1 MSMAAFIAEFEKILN
16 IQKVE
21 PTPIEEGF
29 EDEIV
34 NFTDENV
41 NLTRFTIKRNMILS
55 KDIDAFYRFKYFGSR
70 DSRTPKY
77 INILKNDIL
86 DQSKA
91 ALCSAFVDLKNNLE
105 NEIYAIFDV
114 LGWDYESG
122 RSICVVPRSKTIN
135 HYKDEQLL
143 FLYTIKY
150 VINSTS
156 LAFFY
161 GIDGTDFIIR
171 VKNTRTTHLN
181 KLGYGGDG
189 RRPYKGISLDTCMF
203 SNEIKGKNI
212 LLIDDIYTKTVNVI
226 EDMVQALL
234 DKGAKNVAVY
244 TIGYTVHEGER

>member
-1 MSMAAFIAEFEKILN
+1 MSMKDFEAILGVY
-16 IQKVE
+16 Q
-21 PTPIEEGF
+21 
-29 EDEIV
+29 DEIV
-34 NFTDENV
+34 DFTDRNV
-41 NLTRFTIKRNMILS
+41 NLTRFTIERNMILS

-70 DSRTPKY
+70 DPRTPKY

-86 DQSKA
+86 DKSKA
-91 ALCSAFVDLKNNLE
+91 ELCSAFVDLKNNLE

-156 LAFFY
+156 LAFFHE
-161 GIDGTDFIIR
+161 IDGTDFIIR
-171 VKNTRTTHLN
+171 MKNTQTTHLN
-181 KLGYGGDG
+181 KTRYGGGDG
-189 RRPYKGISLDTCMF
+189 RCPYKGISLDTCMF

-212 LLIDDIYTKTVNVI
+212 LLIDDIYTKTVDII

-244 TIGYTVHEGER
+244 TLGYTVYRGERDNIY